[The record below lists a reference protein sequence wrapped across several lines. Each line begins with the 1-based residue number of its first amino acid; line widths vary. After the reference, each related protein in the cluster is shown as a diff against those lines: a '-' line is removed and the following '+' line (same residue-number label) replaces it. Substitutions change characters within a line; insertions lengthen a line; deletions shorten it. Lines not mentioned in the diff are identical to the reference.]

1 MILHIYVS
9 LPKGYLKQS
18 QALWESEG
26 VEREQI
32 LPESQRVDQNEQQ
45 PKGLTPQWFN
55 DGGLLPGVF
64 FSNHTWMINSY
75 FDIFLE

>member
-1 MILHIYVS
+1 MVILHIYVS

-45 PKGLTPQWFN
+45 PKGLTPQ
-55 DGGLLPGVF
+55 
-64 FSNHTWMINSY
+64 
-75 FDIFLE
+75 

>member
-55 DGGLLPGVF
+55 DGGLLPGF